1 MILVARMDCSA
12 CYHPNT
18 DGARFCQKCGAP
30 LPVGGSETDPLI
42 GKMVGGRY
50 RVLEVI
56 GEGGMG
62 RVYVGEQQMGTKVR
76 KVAIK
81 TLLAQFAK
89 DQNTVGRFM
98 REAGTISELEHQNT
112 IKVYDFGQIEGTGEI
127 YVAMEFLQGQSLEQA
142 LLQGPLAPERVDHIL
157 RQVCGSLAEAHEKGI
172 VHRDL
177 KPANIFLTTRAGEQ
191 DSVKVLDFGIAKTDD
206 KDSQQKLTQ
215 QGTILGTPPYM
226 SPEQFTG
233 KQLDARS
240 DVYSLAVVT
249 YEMLT
254 GRLPFEA
261 DTPWEWATQHMTAR
275 PFPFEATPIGNNI
288 PEKMR
293 HAIMRALNKD
303 REQRHQNVREYF
315 EDVTLGGSGQRLS
328 MVGGGGHSMPGL
340 QSMPG
345 PITGSMG
352 AGTGQ
357 MSASARGGGTQI
369 GEPAYA
375 PMGAGGTTADHGVPA
390 PMGAPGY
397 GGGGHGAPAIAAPP
411 PPVTGKKGGSGPIV
425 AVAIVGLLGLLAG
438 GAFLALRGGDET
450 EPEVKTIPTAPP
462 SAVVL
467 ADAATGSGGTVADP
481 TIPTVDTGT
490 PATSATAK
498 PPPTYAAPPP
508 TGARPS
514 GGNLDGCCA
523 GERRRDKRG
532 ICQSINQRVKSGQ
545 TSREQGVNAVRAQG
559 IKCN

>member
-1 MILVARMDCSA
+1 MDCTA
-12 CYHPNT
+12 CHHPNT

-30 LPVGGSETDPLI
+30 LPVGGSESDPLI

-89 DQNTVGRFM
+89 DHNTVGRFM
-98 REAGTISELEHQNT
+98 REAGTISELEHPNT
-112 IKVYDFGQIEGTGEI
+112 IKVYDFGQVEGTGEI

-142 LLQGPLAPERVDHIL
+142 LLHGPLPPDRVDNIL
-157 RQVCGSLAEAHEKGI
+157 RQVCGSLAEAHDKGI

-191 DSVKVLDFGIAKTDD
+191 DTVKVLDFGIAKTDD

-315 EDVTLGGSGQRLS
+315 EDVTLGGAGQRLS
-328 MVGGGGHSMPGL
+328 MVGGSHSMPGM

-352 AGTGQ
+352 GGMSTGQ
-357 MSASARGGGTQI
+357 MASARGGGTQI
-369 GEPAYA
+369 GAPAYA
-375 PMGAGGTTADHGVPA
+375 PVGGTMADQGGVPA
-390 PMGAPGY
+390 PMGAPGAM
-397 GGGGHGAPAIAAPP
+397 GGGGYGAPAIAQPP
-411 PPVTGKKGGSGPIV
+411 PPTQAKKGGAGPLV
-425 AVAIVGLLGLLAG
+425 AVAIVGLVALLGG
-438 GAFLALRGGDET
+438 GAFLATRGKET
-450 EPEVKTIPTAPP
+450 EPEVKTIPTGPA
-462 SAVVL
+462 SATVV
-467 ADAATGSGGTVADP
+467 AENTTVTTGGAADP
-481 TIPTVDTGT
+481 TIIPTTTDTSV
-490 PATSATAK
+490 PATSAAT
-498 PPPTYAAPPP
+498 PRTPPTYTAPTS
-508 TGARPS
+508 TGTRPS
-514 GGNLDGCCA
+514 GGNIDGCCA
-523 GERRRDKRG
+523 GARRDKKA
-532 ICQSINQRVKSGQ
+532 ICNSINQRVKSGQ